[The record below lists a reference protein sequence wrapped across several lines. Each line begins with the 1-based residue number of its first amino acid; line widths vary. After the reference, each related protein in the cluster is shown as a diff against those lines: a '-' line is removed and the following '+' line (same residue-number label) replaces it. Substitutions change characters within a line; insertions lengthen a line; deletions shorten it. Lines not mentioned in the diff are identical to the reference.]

1 MVLDKYAPLRS
12 NKTRKNHEFFMP
24 KELSKAIINRSK
36 LANIYIKLLSREY
49 VFACKKQKNLCNNL
63 SKNLKYNCFTKIAF
77 NGVLR
82 NKQFY

>member
-1 MVLDKYAPLRS
+1 
-12 NKTRKNHEFFMP
+12 MP

-36 LANIYIKLLSREY
+36 LANIYNKLLSREY

-82 NKQFY
+82 NKQFYQAFWQLMNNFENQTLKHFN